1 MSCSGTVPHTMRYEG
16 EVLVTRLRVVLR
28 KLDRAQKQRPN
39 TSQREAILI
48 LREVL
53 GIESPPDS
61 PDPHEGK
68 RYRHEGT
75 RHR

>member
-1 MSCSGTVPHTMRYEG
+1 MGKSCSGTVPPTMRYEG

-53 GIESPPDS
+53 GIESTPDS
-61 PDPHEGK
+61 HEGH
-68 RYRHEGT
+68 RDRHEVT